1 MAALRRTSAARL
13 ANLLLRRNK
22 IAKARHRDQ
31 PFHRL
36 RRRPGR
42 ADEIRVEIAAAA
54 FVRRVRDGLDSR
66 PWLAELHRGLRH
78 LRDLQDRKNT
88 RMNSSQQC
96 EFCIP
101 SFACKKN

>member
-1 MAALRRTSAARL
+1 MDFGDNGDITQCNLEYLNGGMAALRRTSAARL

-54 FVRRVRDGLDSR
+54 FVRRVRDGLDRR
-66 PWLAELHRGLRH
+66 PWLAEPIGRAHV
-78 LRDLQDRKNT
+78 
-88 RMNSSQQC
+88 
-96 EFCIP
+96 
-101 SFACKKN
+101 